1 MAGVPYNPLMRAS
14 AAQTE
19 RPKPNSIYEALQ
31 ASARQATNDFNS
43 SSFSQSMSNDVSAA
57 ANSIYAALMAPGDAM
72 RGNLNSYEIDPNTG
86 YTMNTGLM
94 DAATNMAGIVQL
106 GSLPMPRPSGSLGMG
121 GTNYIRNLAE
131 DTPHLWREMN
141 SEAANQLIENNI
153 NMGPAGQYPLYWS
166 DTPDLALGQGTN
178 TGIRMKMNSEG
189 VMGKGDFSS
198 KPGLAFVKQTGGGR
212 EFVSKSGVDFKKV
225 DEVYVN
231 PEINTMFGSA
241 DDRRLLNRLRSLV
254 DSGEFTAFQDGM
266 QTVYQRVKG

>member
-14 AAQTE
+14 ASQVE

-121 GTNYIRNLAE
+121 GAEKVNKLLAE
-131 DTPHLWREMN
+131 ARARISQRE
-141 SEAANQLIENNI
+141 STVQDLIES
-153 NMGPAGQYPLYWS
+153 GR
-166 DTPDLALGQGTN
+166 TN
-178 TGIRMKMNSEG
+178 IRMDGGSSGKALVGPDMSSPGGYRVTYFDVEG
-189 VMGKGDFSS
+189 VPNGHAEYKTYAEAINRALIDGF
-198 KPGLAFVKQTGGGR
+198 KP
-212 EFVSKSGVDFKKV
+212 
-225 DEVYVN
+225 
-231 PEINTMFGSA
+231 
-241 DDRRLLNRLRSLV
+241 
-254 DSGEFTAFQDGM
+254 
-266 QTVYQRVKG
+266 